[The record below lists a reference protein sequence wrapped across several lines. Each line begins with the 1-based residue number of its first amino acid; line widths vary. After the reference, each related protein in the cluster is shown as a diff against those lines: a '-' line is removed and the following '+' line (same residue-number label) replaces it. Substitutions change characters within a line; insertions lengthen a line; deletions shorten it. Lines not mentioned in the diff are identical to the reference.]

1 MQTKSRPN
9 FTVWSQPNCQGC
21 TMAKQL
27 IERSGY
33 QYNELMIGINGV
45 TKEDFFK
52 AVPNARSVPQVFMD
66 GKLIGGFN
74 ELKEALLDYTKTTK
88 VV

>member
-1 MQTKSRPN
+1 MQTNSRPN
-9 FTVWSQPNCQGC
+9 FVVWSQPNCVGC
-21 TMAKQL
+21 SMAKSL

-33 QYNELMIGINGV
+33 QYSELMIGINGV
-45 TKEDFFK
+45 SKEDFFK

-66 GKLIGGFN
+66 GKLIGGVN
-74 ELKEALLDYTKTTK
+74 ELKEALLDYTKRTK